1 MVQKVPFTSTSGN
14 TMTIGTGTSRVIM
27 GADSGNLKIQDS
39 QSNTSIIEAGAGI
52 VGASAITTY
61 ANSSIFPIN
70 PISSSGTLAY
80 ATLTSSLYISNGSGW
95 YKISTLNTS
104 PSISLSSTTAS
115 PSLNSLTLDFTY
127 TVTEPE
133 GTPTTTSI
141 ANSGIA
147 TVGNVAVT
155 HTASNNHIRLVFDG
169 TTEYSGDATV
179 TLSVS
184 DGVNTG
190 TGTIT
195 ITTAY
200 YNGTNSRFDTL
211 LMKATGTGNNTTPTD
226 ASASSHTLVMNGTAS
241 LGTFSPYK
249 SSGYSMYF
257 DGSGD
262 YLTAPNSDEFTMTGA
277 FTIEMWAY
285 LDQTSYARTVQRL
298 ITPANSSP
306 TSEPYISIGN
316 DQGGVNAGCLCF
328 TSSVAAGNPQGYAT
342 YEGTGATGTN
352 RYFPFKQWVHIAL
365 TRDGS
370 NVCRLFQ
377 DGVIVATVTIS
388 GGFDFNGANNGGISI
403 AKSGWNTAEY
413 FGPGYLADFRMV
425 NGTAVYTA
433 NFTPPTERL
442 TAISNTKLLLGAPG
456 FFDKSSERHL
466 MSVYGNSY
474 IDSLSPYDLSDS
486 YSASVHGGS
495 ATFPGASDEIKTS
508 DGSSNAIG
516 LGSGD
521 FTVETWIYKNNAAN
535 STWEALISQKYGS
548 TGGWRIYKSASSGQ
562 VRWYA
567 GSTDTLLSNTNNQ
580 LKQKAWCHVAM
591 VRSSGTLT
599 WYINGRASGTTSSH
613 TYNYTG
619 GGAEIEVGKGTVG
632 STYPTDANMTDVRI
646 VNGTAVYTGD
656 FTPPSGPLTT
666 TGGTYPSTT
675 NVVTSIPS
683 GHTKLL
689 LNMTQSKILDTSQSH
704 PRMQVYGNTAA
715 SATQQKFSGQ
725 NTIAFDGASDY
736 ITIENT
742 NQLGTDDFTIES
754 WIYPTSLT
762 SSHNVVFSNYNSY
775 GAGSFGIFVPHST
788 ATSSFSLVNEDGAAS
803 GGSLSYNQWYH
814 IAATR
819 SHDTLR
825 LFVNGT
831 EVANRSHDTH
841 LNGGGTLAYIGG
853 TGDIIG
859 SGEFPGYMDD
869 FRITKDFARY
879 PYIAEGVTL
888 TTTNSGM
895 RKADGTFV
903 TATASNVQ
911 ILACHTSN
919 PVTEGSSAGL
929 TITNNNSVAETTTE
943 MPVGHTSGMTGMQFT
958 ASADKSL
965 TLSGGTA
972 MGTADW
978 TLEYWV
984 WHDSLT
990 ADQAHFSA
998 GSQAPSIFY
1007 DHSETKFAW
1016 YHGSQSS
1023 ITTVTPEAK
1032 KWYHFAIV
1040 HTDSDG
1046 KLNIFVN
1053 GKLAWNISYS
1063 QNWTST
1069 SYIIGNSSASNS
1081 HHDGTISNLRLIKQ
1095 ALYTNSFTPATVTII
1110 G

>member
-1 MVQKVPFTSTSGN
+1 MAKLSTFIKTENTAVGAGLTVYANASAMPTSGPSVGDQAFNSDNNKIYVWNGNGWFSVATVNQTPTWSTEPDASYLLLSDGTATTITVAATDPDGFPVTYAATPSGLGNIATISQSGATFTITPSTNPANAGTFTVTFTATDGTN
-14 TMTIGTGTSRVIM
+14 TLSKPDVSFSLAFAIDKSNLTTFLAKASGTG
-27 GADSGNLKIQDS
+27 A
-39 QSNTSIIEAGAGI
+39 
-52 VGASAITTY
+52 
-61 ANSSIFPIN
+61 
-70 PISSSGTLAY
+70 
-80 ATLTSSLYISNGSGW
+80 
-95 YKISTLNTS
+95 
-104 PSISLSSTTAS
+104 
-115 PSLNSLTLDFTY
+115 
-127 TVTEPE
+127 
-133 GTPTTTSI
+133 
-141 ANSGIA
+141 
-147 TVGNVAVT
+147 
-155 HTASNNHIRLVFDG
+155 
-169 TTEYSGDATV
+169 
-179 TLSVS
+179 
-184 DGVNTG
+184 
-190 TGTIT
+190 
-195 ITTAY
+195 
-200 YNGTNSRFDTL
+200 
-211 LMKATGTGNNTTPTD
+211 NTTPTD
-226 ASASSHTLVMNGTAS
+226 ASTSSHSLAMNGSTAT
-241 LGTFSPYK
+241 LTTFSPYK
-249 SSGYSMYF
+249 PSGYSMYF
-257 DGSGD
+257 DGNGD
-262 YLTAPNSDEFTMTGA
+262 YLTAADSTDFTLSGE
-277 FTIEMWAY
+277 FTIEMFVY
-285 LDQTSYARTVQRL
+285 LDQTSYSRTVQR
-298 ITPANSSP
+298 IVTSSNSSP

-352 RYFPFKQWVHIAL
+352 LYFPFKKWVHIAL
-365 TRDGS
+365 TRDS
-370 NVCRLFQ
+370 NNVCRLFQ
-377 DGVIVATVTIS
+377 GGIIVATVTIS
-388 GGFDFNGANNGGISI
+388 GGFDFSGANNSGITI
-403 AKSGWNTAEY
+403 GKSGWNNSEP
-413 FGPGYLADFRMV
+413 FGPGYIADFRMV
-425 NGTAVYTA
+425 KGTAIYTS
-433 NFTPPTERL
+433 NFTPPDERL
-442 TAISNTKLLLGAPG
+442 AVVTNTKLLLGAPG
-456 FFDKSSERHL
+456 FYDKSASRHL
-466 MSVYGNSY
+466 ITVNGDAYT
-474 IDSLSPYDLSDS
+474 DPFSPYELPVQ
-486 YSASVHGGS
+486 YSASTHGGS
-495 ATFPGASDEIKTS
+495 AAFPGTLDEIITT
-508 DGSSNAIG
+508 DGASNAVG

-521 FTVETWIYKNNAAN
+521 FTIETWIWKHNAVTD
-535 STWEALISQKYGS
+535 TWNALISQKYGAS
-548 TGGWRIYKSASSGQ
+548 GGWRMYKSDGNGRM
-562 VRWYA
+562 RWYA
-567 GSTDTLLSNTNNQ
+567 ASTDTLLSNANNP
-580 LKQKAWCHVAM
+580 LIKKSWCHVAM
-591 VRSSGTLT
+591 VRDNGTLT
-599 WYINGRASGTTSSH
+599 WYINGKASGSLGGHS
-613 TYNYTG
+613 YNYS
-619 GGAEIEVGKGTVG
+619 GASAEVEIGKGTYGYDGPGNV
-632 STYPTDANMTDVRI
+632 NMTDVRM

-656 FTPPSGPLTT
+656 FTPPSGPLTA

-689 LNMTQSKILDTSQSH
+689 LNMTQSKILDASQSH
-704 PRMQVYGNTAA
+704 PRMQVLGNTAA

-736 ITIENT
+736 ITIENA
-742 NQLGTDDFTIES
+742 NQLGTDDFTVES

-775 GAGSFGIFVPHST
+775 GTGSFGIFVPHST
-788 ATSSFSLVNEDGAAS
+788 ATSAFALVNEDGAAT

-841 LNGGGTLAYIGG
+841 LNGAGTLAYIGG

-869 FRITKDFARY
+869 FRITKDLARY
-879 PYIAEGVTL
+879 PYIAEARTL

-895 RKADGTFV
+895 RKADESFV

-929 TITNNNSVAETTTE
+929 TITNNNSVAETTTD
-943 MPVGHTSGMTGMQFT
+943 MPVGHSSGMTGMQFT

-1095 ALYTNSFTPATVTII
+1095 ALYTNSFTPTTATLK